1 MNRHLDIDFKEL
13 GRGQHIFQAPQS
25 CNKTGSLKSLEG
37 ERVLLICARN
47 SLLAQI
53 KSRLPKTIQTL
64 HYETTIDKQKRY
76 KSKQELG
83 KGETQGLGINY
94 SSLYKLS
101 NTRDSHRD
109 FDYLVID
116 EPILLWSHSTQYK
129 PDWRNE
135 SEYLARIIHTP
146 VVIYLG
152 ADFPEHLLE
161 EIDELGKLR
170 GDDPVED
177 EDDFYIIEE
186 NDSYDPD
193 LETLNEQLGW
203 REGW

>member
-1 MNRHLDIDFKEL
+1 M
-13 GRGQHIFQAPQS
+13 
-25 CNKTGSLKSLEG
+25 
-37 ERVLLICARN
+37 ICARN

-53 KSRLPKTIQTL
+53 KSRLPMTIQTL
-64 HYETTIDKQKRY
+64 HYETTIDNQKRY
-76 KSKQELG
+76 KGKQELG
-83 KGETQGLGINY
+83 EGETQGLGINY

-170 GDDPVED
+170 GDDPLED

>member
-1 MNRHLDIDFKEL
+1 MDRHLDIDFKKL

-53 KSRLPKTIQTL
+53 KSRFPKTIQTL
-64 HYETTIDKQKRY
+64 HYETTIDNQKRY
-76 KSKQELG
+76 KSKQELW
-83 KGETQGLGINY
+83 EVIRGLGINY
-94 SSLYKLS
+94 SSLYRTS

-109 FDYLVID
+109 YDYLVID

-170 GDDPVED
+170 GDEPLED